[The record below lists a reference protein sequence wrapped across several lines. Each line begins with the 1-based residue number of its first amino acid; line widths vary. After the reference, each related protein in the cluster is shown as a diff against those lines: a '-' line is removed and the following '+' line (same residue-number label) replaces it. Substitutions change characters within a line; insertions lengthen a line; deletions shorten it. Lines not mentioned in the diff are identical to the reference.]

1 MEPRWIYIDF
11 NSYFASCEQQAQPQL
26 RGRPV
31 AVVPVESDSSCAIAA
46 SYEAKKFGIK
56 TGTPIWEAKKICPN
70 LVCILARHD
79 VYVSYHH
86 RLLEEIKKHIPV
98 TDVWSIDE
106 VACRMMDNE
115 VLRAVD
121 IALAIKKGIRSN
133 IGECLTSSIG
143 IASNSYLAK
152 VATELQKPDGLVVL
166 TEGIKEKLCR
176 LPLRGFPGIGYN
188 MERRLHKHGVF
199 STTQL
204 LELTPKQMRLIWGG
218 IDGEEFWQR
227 LNGIDTPRK
236 QTNKS
241 TVGHS
246 HVMAPELRPRDQA
259 RIVAYRLT
267 AKAASRL
274 RRIGYYATS
283 MDLSVRGENGEREGY
298 GLRLPV
304 TCDTRN
310 FLDALDELWVNVTT
324 PRIKKLGITFHGLTP
339 QATQQLDF
347 FGTPEKTKKMER
359 LSLAIDDLNAKMG
372 RDSVAWGVM
381 PKSARAFSGTKIAFA
396 RIPDAEEFYE

>member
-11 NSYFASCEQQAQPQL
+11 NSYFASCEQQAEPAL

-31 AVVPVESDSSCAIAA
+31 AVVPVETDSTCAIAA

-56 TGTPIWEAKKICPN
+56 TGTPIWQAKKICPD
-70 LVCILARHD
+70 LVCVLARHD
-79 VYVSYHH
+79 VYVDYHE
-86 RLLEEIKKHIPV
+86 RLKAEIDRHIPI

-115 VLRAVD
+115 IPRATE
-121 IALAIKKGIRSN
+121 IAHSIKKGIHGN

-143 IASNSYLAK
+143 IAANSYLAK
-152 VATELQKPDGLVVL
+152 VATELQKPDGLVIL
-166 TEGIKEKLCR
+166 TGNIKEKISR
-176 LPLRGFPGIGYN
+176 LKLRDFPGIGHN
-188 MERRLHKHGVF
+188 MEVRLNKHRVF
-199 STTQL
+199 TSEQL
-204 LELTPKQMRLIWGG
+204 WDLSPKQMRIIWGG
-218 IDGEEFWQR
+218 IGGEEYWQK
-227 LNGIDTPRK
+227 LHGIDTPRK
-236 QTNKS
+236 ETNRS

-246 HVMAPELRPRDQA
+246 HVMSPELRPRDQA

-274 RRIGYYATS
+274 RRINYYATS
-283 MDLSVRGENGEREGY
+283 MDISVRGEKGERENY
-298 GLRLPV
+298 GIKLPL

-310 FLDALDELWVNVTT
+310 FLHALDELWKHVTT
-324 PRIKKLGITFHGLTP
+324 QRIRKLGITFYGLVP
-339 QATQQLDF
+339 QENNQPDF
-347 FGTPEKTKKMER
+347 FGAPEETKKMER
-359 LSLAIDDLNAKMG
+359 LSLLIDGLNAKMG

-381 PKSARAFSGTKIAFA
+381 PKSAKAFSGTKIAFA